1 MKTWFALHVPLL
13 LLSVSVPSLAFI
25 LLPVLLAGDAFI
37 LLRAR

>member
-13 LLSVSVPSLAFI
+13 LLSVSVPSMAFI
-25 LLPVLLAGDAFI
+25 LLPVMLAGDAFI

>member
-1 MKTWFALHVPLL
+1 MKTWFALHVPIL

>member
-13 LLSVSVPSLAFI
+13 LLSVSMPSLAFI